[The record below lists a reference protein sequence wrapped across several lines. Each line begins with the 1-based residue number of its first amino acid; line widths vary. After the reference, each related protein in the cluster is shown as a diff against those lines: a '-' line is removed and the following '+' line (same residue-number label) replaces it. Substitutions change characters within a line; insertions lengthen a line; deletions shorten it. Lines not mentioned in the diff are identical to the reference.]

1 MSFQNV
7 ASFVS
12 CRFGWWFVCHD

>member
-7 ASFVS
+7 ASFVC
-12 CRFGWWFVCHD
+12 CRFGWWFVRHD